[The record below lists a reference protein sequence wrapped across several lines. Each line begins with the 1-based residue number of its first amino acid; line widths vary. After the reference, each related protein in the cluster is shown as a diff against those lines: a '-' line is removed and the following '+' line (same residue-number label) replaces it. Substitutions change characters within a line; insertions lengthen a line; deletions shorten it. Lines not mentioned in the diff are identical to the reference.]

1 MRHRLLALILVC
13 TGLGACVGYRLSP
26 EPRLHAHDGFLQV
39 QPAAV
44 ADGTLSVMTV
54 NLAHGRGNGFHQL
67 LQDGDTARENLD
79 AVGVL
84 IDRERPQVVALQ
96 EADAPSGWSGAFDH
110 VGYLA
115 RSTGFSWS
123 LRSAHAEGAGLRYG
137 TALISRLPVSDKG
150 AYTFAPARAALP
162 KGFSLLTVRWPAT
175 GQLVD
180 VVSLHLEPL
189 RAAVRQ
195 RQMRQLV
202 AALAD
207 RDRPL
212 IVMGDFNTEWG
223 HDDGV
228 LERVAEDLR
237 LQAYAADDPDL
248 ATYPRLN
255 RRLDWILVSGHFEFV
270 SYRVLPDPVS
280 DHRAVVAELR
290 ARKRKDDPVAGSSP
304 AALADGT

>member
-1 MRHRLLALILVC
+1 MKARLIGLVLICV
-13 TGLGACVGYRLSP
+13 GLSACVGYRLSP
-26 EPRLHAHDGFLQV
+26 EPRLHAHDEIWQV

-44 ADGTLSVMTV
+44 SDFTLSVMTV
-54 NLAHGRGNGFHQL
+54 NLAHGRGDGLHQL
-67 LQDGDTARENLD
+67 LQGGERARQNLD
-79 AVGVL
+79 AVGEL
-84 IDRERPQVVALQ
+84 IEREGPQVVALQ

-110 VGYLA
+110 VSYLA
-115 RSTGFSWS
+115 DAAGFAWS
-123 LRSAHAEGAGLRYG
+123 LRTAHAEGAGLSYG
-137 TALISRLPVSDKG
+137 TALISQLPVVDKA
-150 AYTFAPARAALP
+150 AYTFAPAPAALP

-189 RAAVRQ
+189 RSSVRQ

-228 LERVAEDLR
+228 LERIAKDLR
-237 LQAYAADDPDL
+237 LQAFAADDGDL
-248 ATYPRLN
+248 ITYPRLN
-255 RRLDWILVSGHFEFV
+255 RRLDWILVSGHFRFV

-280 DHRAVVAELR
+280 DHRAVVAELGIR
-290 ARKRKDDPVAGSSP
+290 QTGAGRVAALSP
-304 AALADGT
+304 AVPGGT